1 MLLCTSKYRRKQ
13 SNAARTS
20 SDGARTAERRV
31 GRRDVEAPLDRAR
44 TNPPTYDTPRVEG
57 LYARRHVALAQRRR
71 FASRAAFSEH
81 DRRVRAERAGEEAT
95 RRCQEMDEF
104 LEAYGL

>member
-1 MLLCTSKYRRKQ
+1 MYFKIPSQAVQRCKNEQRRR
-13 SNAARTS
+13 SYGRET
-20 SDGARTAERRV
+20 GV
-31 GRRDVEAPLDRAR
+31 GRRYVEAPLDRAR
-44 TNPPTYDTPRVEG
+44 TNPPTYGTPRVER